1 MLRFDTPTYLSLFKL
16 ILSVR
21 LSNSLEGSDVLLF
34 HKYSIHFCIIPLLNF
49 DYIVINV
56 FNNFCSTQR
65 ICDLPDL
72 IK

>member
-34 HKYSIHFCIIPLLNF
+34 HKYSIHFYIIPLLNF
-49 DYIVINV
+49 DYIVINF